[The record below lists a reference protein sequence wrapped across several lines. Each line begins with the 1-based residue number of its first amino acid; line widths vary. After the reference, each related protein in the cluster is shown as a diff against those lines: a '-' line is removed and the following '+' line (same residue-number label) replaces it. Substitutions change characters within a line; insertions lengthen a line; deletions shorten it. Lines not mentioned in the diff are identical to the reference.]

1 MMIKYGYDDIG
12 TLYYAY
18 SVPSTTLQGKSM
30 DDDEYDGNI
39 LPPDPQQL
47 PL

>member
-1 MMIKYGYDDIG
+1 MIKYGYDDIG

-18 SVPSTTLQGKSM
+18 SVPFTTLQGTSM
-30 DDDEYDGNI
+30 DDDEYNDDVQ
-39 LPPDPQQL
+39 PTDPQRL